1 MSELQETRSIE
12 TITAE
17 ILVYKA
23 QAGAAI
29 LEIGRRL
36 IEAKE
41 QLSHGDWLPWLENQV
56 DFTERAA
63 QRFMR
68 LAREYSNPTL
78 VSDLGYTKALALL
91 AVPAEERETFA
102 AEVDAEH
109 CTAQELREAIKARD
123 EAINQAKGWALK
135 CESAKADAD
144 AAREAARKREEELSL
159 SQGVITGLKE
169 EKKQLRAEVKE
180 LKSRPVEVATKDAAP
195 EQIEAAKAEARAEA
209 EQELA
214 DLRAKLA
221 QQPMADAT
229 ARAVAEINV
238 HFAQIQT
245 SAAAIRQKLG
255 DLDDITRA
263 KVSGALGKAL
273 REVG

>member
-1 MSELQETRSIE
+1 MSEMTESRSIE

-41 QLSHGDWLPWLENQV
+41 QLEHGEWLPWLENQV

-78 VSDLGYTKALALL
+78 VSDLGCTKALVLL
-91 AVPAEERETFA
+91 AVPEEERETFA
-102 AEVDAEH
+102 REVDAEH

-144 AAREAARKREEELSL
+144 AAREAAAKREE
-159 SQGVITGLKE
+159 
-169 EKKQLRAEVKE
+169 E

-195 EQIEAAKAEARAEA
+195 EQIEAAKAEGRAEA

-214 DLRAKLA
+214 ALRAKLA
-221 QQPMADAT
+221 SQPMADAT

-245 SAAAIRQKLG
+245 AAAAIRQRLG

-263 KVSGALGKAL
+263 KVTAALGKVL

>member
-1 MSELQETRSIE
+1 MSELQEVRSIE

-41 QLSHGDWLPWLENQV
+41 QLEHGEWSCWLKEKV
-56 DFTERAA
+56 DFSERSA
-63 QRFMR
+63 QNFMR
-68 LAREYSNPTL
+68 LAKEYSNPQL
-78 VSDLGYTKALALL
+78 VADLGYTKALALL
-91 AVPAEERETFA
+91 AVPEEDRETVA
-102 AEVDAEH
+102 REVDAEH

-123 EAINQAKGWALK
+123 EAINQAKGWEMK
-135 CESAKADAD
+135 CETAKADAD
-144 AAREAARKREEELSL
+144 AARETAAKREEELSL
-159 SQGVITGLKE
+159 SQGIISGLKE
-169 EKKQLRAEVKE
+169 EKKQLKAEVKE

-195 EQIEAAKAEARAEA
+195 EQIEAARAEGRAEA

-214 DLRAKLA
+214 ALRAKLA
-221 QQPMADAT
+221 RQPMADTT

-245 SAAAIRQKLG
+245 SAAAIRQRLG

-263 KVSGALGKAL
+263 KVTAALGKVL
-273 REVG
+273 KEVG